1 MSFPKINYCLICE
14 DVRLERGNKSTILG
28 FYGITPDVEVGV
40 ADLTKHIDRLM
51 FLLIGGI
58 AKGPAAHSAYFQVLD
73 DRQAVVS
80 ESPKLTVELP
90 DKVEGRSVFAFGVP
104 RVVFGKPGTFAFKLF
119 IDGREHYK
127 TTFQAR
133 TATPAELSA

>member
-40 ADLTKHIDRLM
+40 ADLTKQIDRLM
-51 FLLIGGI
+51 FLLIGEN
-58 AKGPAAHSAYFQVLD
+58 AKGPAAHSAFFQILD
-73 DRQAVVS
+73 DRQSVVS
-80 ESPKLTVELP
+80 ESPKITIELP
-90 DKVEGRSVFAFGVP
+90 DKVEGRSIFAFGVP
-104 RVVFGKPGTFAFKLF
+104 RVVLGKPGTFTFKLI

-127 TTFQAR
+127 TTFEAL
-133 TATPAELSA
+133 TATAAQLSA